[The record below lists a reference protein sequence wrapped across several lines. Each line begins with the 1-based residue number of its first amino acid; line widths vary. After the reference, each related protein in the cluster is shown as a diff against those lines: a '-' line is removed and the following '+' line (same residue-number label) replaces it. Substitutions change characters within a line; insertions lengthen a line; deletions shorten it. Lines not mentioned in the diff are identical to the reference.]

1 MLNLNLRRSEPTP
14 ARGSTPPLPPGLMP
28 NAAVQAPAQPTGV
41 ESGLALARELMYAI
55 EQYILPT
62 PDLDTDRFLN
72 RLRGTAANLVGNV
85 DVPTLNLYQK
95 WSKGALEAFAGLQK
109 RYVVERENEMWRLLK
124 TYSDSIELGQQRD
137 ADLISTLK
145 TSNESLR
152 SAAKLDDIRAVRE
165 AIQAEVATARRMV
178 ERKVREDQE
187 RTAAMTLQVQRLEAE
202 LAAIRGRACFDA
214 LSGLLHRGAFDERLE
229 AVVAEGRPH
238 GLAIVDL
245 DNFRTI
251 NNTLGHLVGDKMIVT
266 VADLLRRGTR
276 QIDIIGRYGGDEFMI
291 IAPGMPADQLGNRL
305 GQVLSRRHVKIET
318 DNGACSAQLS
328 VSVGVAQYE
337 VGDTP
342 SSLINRADEAL
353 LSIKKRGKGGVRVLT

>member
-1 MLNLNLRRSEPTP
+1 MLNLNLRRSEPAP
-14 ARGSTPPLPPGLMP
+14 ARSSTQPLPPGLIP
-28 NAAVQAPAQPTGV
+28 AKTADAPAQPRGV

-72 RLRGTAANLVGNV
+72 RLRGTAANLVDNV
-85 DVPTLNLYQK
+85 DVPTLNLYQQ
-95 WSKGALEAFAGLQK
+95 WSKGALEAFAGLQN
-109 RYVVERENEMWRLLK
+109 RYVVERENEMWRLLN
-124 TYSDSIELGQQRD
+124 TYSDAIEVGHHRD
-137 ADLISTLK
+137 ADLIANLR

-152 SAAKLDDIRAVRE
+152 EAAKMEDIRAVRE
-165 AIQAEVATARRMV
+165 AIQSEVTSARRML
-178 ERKVREDQE
+178 EQKMREDQE
-187 RTAAMTLQVQRLEAE
+187 RTAAMSHQVHRLEAE
-202 LAAIRGRACFDA
+202 LAAVRGRARYDA

-229 AVVAEGRPH
+229 AIVAEGKPH
-238 GLAIVDL
+238 SLAVIDL

-251 NNTLGHLVGDKMIVT
+251 NNTLGHLVGDKVIVT
-266 VADLLRRGTR
+266 VSDLLRRGTR
-276 QIDIIGRYGGDEFMI
+276 QVDIVGRYGGDEFMVL
-291 IAPGMPADQLGNRL
+291 APMTPADQLGNRL

-328 VSVGVAQYE
+328 CSVGVAQYE

-353 LSIKKRGKGGVRVLT
+353 LTIKKRGKGGVRVLT